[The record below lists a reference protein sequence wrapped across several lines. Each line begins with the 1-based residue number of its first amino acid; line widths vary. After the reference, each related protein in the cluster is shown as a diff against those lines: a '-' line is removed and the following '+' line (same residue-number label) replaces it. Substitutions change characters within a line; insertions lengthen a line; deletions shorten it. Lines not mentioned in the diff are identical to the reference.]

1 MIYVYDKMTWQ
12 IDMTRWHEYVK
23 CFAEI
28 SIKEMWE
35 KEAEKVKTY
44 WRIGKTKGAVAKVG
58 CVLVMGWVAVG

>member
-1 MIYVYDKMTWQ
+1 MT
-12 IDMTRWHEYVK
+12 DRHEYVK

-28 SIKEMWE
+28 SIKEMGE